1 MLEYRAAA
9 GVLLDRCLEIAQPGM
24 DRVRCLDGIEQLPTA
39 ASISARQ
46 AAKSP
51 WPVRPANVGLGKAGT
66 WTSVSGT

>member
-1 MLEYRAAA
+1 VSGASTASSSW
-9 GVLLDRCLEIAQPGM
+9 
-24 DRVRCLDGIEQLPTA
+24 PTA